1 MINRIKSQSTTECL
15 KKIPEQPPLS
25 ICWKL
30 KEAYFSTKH
39 ALAIVFLK
47 PCSLTPLDPTDGGA
61 PGVEGAVVPLSV
73 RHLVEPEDG
82 RPQAGEGGEAPLG
95 EHGPAAQKVVAQL

>member
-1 MINRIKSQSTTECL
+1 MKRKL
-15 KKIPEQPPLS
+15 PEQQPLS

-30 KEAYFSTKH
+30 KDAKFH
-39 ALAIVFLK
+39 IFQHNVLCFFLK
-47 PCSLTPLDPTDGGA
+47 NPCSLTPLDPTDGGA

-73 RHLVEPEDG
+73 GRLVEPEDG
-82 RPQAGEGGEAPLG
+82 RPQAGDGGEAPLG